1 MNTINKNIANS
12 QNENN
17 SQDITNLLNEQ
28 FVEKYV
34 PNFIKELDPNG
45 TNKMALFDAD
55 GTLWDGDV
63 ADDFTYWMIKNKGL
77 ANQEQ
82 WQRYLKIYQQD
93 SSSGCQFLLTL
104 FNGKSID
111 YLKEA
116 VNNWWNNFSQH
127 QWIPEVVSTLH
138 YLHNKGYTIWVVSGT
153 PTIFLDPVKKLL
165 PIDLVIGMDF
175 ELSTQGLITGK
186 CQGIPC
192 THQGKALKVKRE
204 KKVKNQLQDK
214 TITFVAGNSELDIE
228 MFKLSKEVKWAIHPD
243 STLYKYSK
251 KKNWHILPKT
261 KASNKGLK
269 DAG

>member
-1 MNTINKNIANS
+1 MKTIQNTTNS
-12 QNENN
+12 QNKIN
-17 SQDITNLLNEQ
+17 SLDIIHSLNEQ
-28 FVEKYV
+28 YV
-34 PNFIKELDPNG
+34 PNFIKELDPSG

-55 GTLWDGDV
+55 GTLWAGDI
-63 ADDFTYWMIKNKGL
+63 ADDFTYWMIKNEGL
-77 ANQEQ
+77 ASQEK
-82 WQRYLKIYQQD
+82 WQQYLKIYQQD